1 MFTITKT
8 FEFSASHQLLHL
20 PATHKCHRLHGHNYQ
35 VILELAAEKLDADGF
50 VVDYGGLSP
59 FKDYLDNSIDHKHLN
74 DLVDFPPTAELLA
87 EHFYKVARALFPG
100 LSIVAVTVKETQ
112 KTAARYEL

>member
-50 VVDYGGLSP
+50 VVDYGLLSP

-74 DLVDFPPTAELLA
+74 DLVNFPPTAELLA
-87 EHFYKVARALFPG
+87 EHFHKVARALFP
-100 LSIVAVTVKETQ
+100 SVNIVAVTVKETQ